1 VQSTIKIL
9 RSIIEM
15 PLPIQTLLF
24 ILIILLYNL
33 FCIILLLF
41 NLNTINKDINSF
53 ELNNDSMVK
62 NKLHSKIININNNL
76 LNMNAK
82 VRMNKS

>member
-1 VQSTIKIL
+1 
-9 RSIIEM
+9 M